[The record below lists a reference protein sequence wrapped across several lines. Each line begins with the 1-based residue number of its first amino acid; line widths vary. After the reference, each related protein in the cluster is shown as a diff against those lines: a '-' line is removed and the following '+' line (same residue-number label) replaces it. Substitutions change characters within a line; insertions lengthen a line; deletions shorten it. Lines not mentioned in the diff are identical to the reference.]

1 MTCPDLDHLISH
13 LTSEPGADPELEA
26 HLQSCEG
33 CQAEL
38 ALIEQLVD
46 SVRSPVM
53 EVPEALNQRV
63 LDRILKP
70 QEASTSARPSM
81 PQLIASGS
89 LGFSTAF
96 LAILASGSA
105 GSSGP
110 TVTLSLSLLMSS
122 TAVMAQARFVR
133 PSATYLGGEV

>member
-1 MTCPDLDHLISH
+1 MRCPDVDRLIDH
-13 LTSEPGADPELEA
+13 LTSNSGGDPELEA

-38 ALIEQLVD
+38 ALIEQLVV
-46 SVRSPVM
+46 SVHSPVM

-63 LDRILKP
+63 LGRVLKS
-70 QEASTSARPSM
+70 QEAPAPARPSM

-89 LGFSTAF
+89 LGFFTAF

-105 GSSGP
+105 GSSGMAVP
-110 TVTLSLSLLMSS
+110 LGLSILMGSIAVTI
-122 TAVMAQARFVR
+122 QARSVG
-133 PSATYLGGEV
+133 PSGTELRQEA